1 MERLSVVSR
10 ESHLRRLCGI
20 YTIAF
25 ADMVAL
31 GIHPNQ
37 MLAMCGGNDQEA
49 FKECIST
56 ALGGDQE

>member
-1 MERLSVVSR
+1 MVSR